1 MQYSKCPNPECN
13 QHSFEMVTESVS
25 TGGASTKKI
34 RLVRCSKCGTV
45 VGALD
50 KDDLEDIVKKILG
63 K

>member
-1 MQYSKCPNPECN
+1 MQFSKCPNPECN
-13 QHSFEMVTESVS
+13 QHSFEMVTENVS
-25 TGGASTKKI
+25 TGVGTKKV

-50 KDDLEDIVKKILG
+50 KDDLEVLLKKLLA